1 MPNTVRK
8 GKIGQGKDPR
18 EERVSGD
25 EEKKAGE
32 AGTRTFRR
40 NIRKNEGKTPRIERE
55 YDQ

>member
-1 MPNTVRK
+1 MPDAVGK

-40 NIRKNEGKTPRIERE
+40 NIRKNKGETPRIEIE
-55 YDQ
+55 YD

>member
-40 NIRKNEGKTPRIERE
+40 NIRKNEGETPRIEIE
-55 YDQ
+55 YD